1 MKNQYFGDVGDYG
14 KYGLLRFLAK
24 HDIKIA
30 VNWYL
35 TADDGSNDGKHIT
48 YLNDAK
54 NRSYDPELYDILK
67 EMVSA
72 GTRSVTDF
80 QEKNMIREAVYYDRL
95 LEVEGTSKKERQENR
110 RLWHEKAMETCQD
123 AELVFLD
130 PDNGACEM
138 ESRSA
143 KDAVKYCYAEEIAD
157 YFEAGQEVVY
167 YCQKG
172 RRTEEQWENAKNLMK
187 RRIPEASLTAVTFHR
202 GTQRTYIFVLHKENY
217 RRYEELLQSF
227 LKDWA
232 KIFTYEA
239 VEGEE

>member
-14 KYGLLRFLAK
+14 KYGLLRFLSK

-54 NRSYDPELYDILK
+54 NRRYDPELYDVLK
-67 EMVSA
+67 EMVFA

-95 LEVEGTSKKERQENR
+95 LAVEGTSKEERQENR
-110 RLWHEKAMETCQD
+110 RLWHEKAMGICQA

-130 PDNGACEM
+130 PDNGACEK

-143 KDAVKYCYAEEIAD
+143 KDSVKYCYADEIAD

-172 RRTEEQWENAKNLMK
+172 RRTEKQWENAKNLMK
-187 RRIPEASLTAVTFHR
+187 RRIPEACLTAVTFHR

-217 RRYEELLQSF
+217 RRYEELLQGF
-227 LKDWA
+227 LRDWT
-232 KIFTYEA
+232 KMFTYE
-239 VEGEE
+239 VFS